1 MRIYLVRHAHA
12 QTRANLNKIMVYTDE
27 KGKGLTKKGKEEAK
41 KLAKKLNKIKIDK
54 IFISE
59 AKRTYETILPLLKFN
74 KGITIKKDKRLN
86 EFKYGIFKGL
96 TLQEAEKRHPKIF
109 RERSK
114 NKWDIPIPRGES
126 LKKIADRFGS
136 FLKDLEK

>member
-114 NKWDIPIPRGES
+114 NK
-126 LKKIADRFGS
+126 
-136 FLKDLEK
+136 